1 MIKDDKKI
9 EEQRIN
15 QKKKVRKKFENNILE
30 ITKTVKK
37 LQNRLEKR
45 RKEKIENEFIGK

>member
-37 LQNRLEKR
+37 IVEQYRKKEKR
-45 RKEKIENEFIGK
+45 KNRK